1 MKGFPMR
8 SVWRARSAWLIG
20 LIVPLGAAALTLQTV
35 INGSDH
41 PAMIDVGETQIV
53 LNVWGTLHAT
63 GYPHYV
69 IAASALT
76 ALLRAIGID
85 AVTAPALTSWLFGA
99 LTLLLLLY
107 LLTRLTG
114 SAWIAAATTAVYGL
128 TRTLWLHHSIAEIY
142 AFTLLIV
149 VGLYALALPAAPIR
163 WRVGWLALLGGIG
176 VAHHRAIVT
185 LIPALL
191 IAAWPDVRPALRR
204 PLHLIGTLALGL
216 IGFAAYIYLPLR
228 AQAGA
233 AWIYGEPGT
242 WPGLWDQIIG
252 REAARFIGAVT
263 DFHSLLVNLRLVTG
277 TLIDDLG
284 GGMVGV
290 GLIAAGLIGLIAAV
304 RAPGSRRAGLAVLVG
319 GLSAYLFHVF
329 VYTDVLAALI
339 QIVTLSLAL
348 GWAWLMQ
355 AIASAAP
362 RLRPAIAIAALAAGI
377 ALIAAHGPAIH
388 ALTHDASAEATIA
401 LAADAPPGS
410 TLMIA
415 WGTRHFAV
423 GFARDVQGRLP
434 GIALVDH
441 KADFAALIDAGPL
454 VTPDYTFYDRPA
466 AWWAAQIGAP
476 VTLSA
481 AAPHLIAI
489 RREPELAADLPF
501 AGIGVLEAVLTCEP
515 TRLRLDLVWAAADVP
530 QRDQAVFVH
539 LLDATGAILAQAD
552 QSAPVYGL
560 RPLTGWRA
568 REIIRDSYALP
579 RLDAA
584 ARIRY
589 GLYAQRA
596 DGSFDNT
603 LERSISVECPR

>member
-1 MKGFPMR
+1 MR
-8 SVWRARSAWLIG
+8 SIPAWSAWLIG
-20 LIVPLGAAALTLQTV
+20 LLVPLGAAALTLQTV

-76 ALLRAIGID
+76 AGLRALGID

-99 LTLLLLLY
+99 LTLILLLHL
-107 LLTRLTG
+107 LVRLTR
-114 SAWIAAATTAVYGL
+114 SPWIAAATTAVYGL

-149 VGLYALALPAAPIR
+149 VGLYTLALPAAPIR
-163 WRVGWLALLGGIG
+163 WRIGWLALLGGIG
-176 VAHHRAIVT
+176 IAHHRAIMT

-191 IAAWPDVRPALRR
+191 IAAWPDVRPVLRR
-204 PLHLIGTLALGL
+204 PRWLIGTLALGL
-216 IGFAAYIYLPLR
+216 FGFAAYIYLPLR

-233 AWIYGEPGT
+233 AWVYGEPET

-263 DFHSLLVNLRLVTG
+263 GLDGLIANLRLVTG
-277 TLIDDLG
+277 TLVDDLG
-284 GGMVGV
+284 GGIPGV
-290 GLIAAGLIGLIAAV
+290 GLIVAGVIGLALAV
-304 RAPGSRRAGLAVLVG
+304 RAPGSRRAGLAALIG

-355 AIASAAP
+355 AIARAAP
-362 RLRPAIAIAALAAGI
+362 RRRPLLAIIAVAAGSWLIAVHAPAIY
-377 ALIAAHGPAIH
+377 
-388 ALTHDASAEATIA
+388 ALTRDPSAADAIA
-401 LAADAPPGS
+401 LAEDAPPGS

-441 KADFAALIDAGPL
+441 KADFAALIDAGTL
-454 VTPDYTFYDRPA
+454 VTPDHTFYDRPA
-466 AWWAAQIGAP
+466 SWWAAQIGAP

-481 AAPHLIAI
+481 VAPHLIAI
-489 RREPELAADLPF
+489 RGGPELAADLPF
-501 AGIGVLEAVLTCEP
+501 AGIGVLAADLICEP
-515 TRLRLDLVWAAADVP
+515 ARLRLDLAWAASDIP
-530 QRDQAVFVH
+530 ERDQAVFVH
-539 LLDATGAILAQAD
+539 LLDAHGTILAQAD

-568 REIIRDSYALP
+568 REIIRDSYGLP
-579 RLDAA
+579 RLAA
-584 ARIRY
+584 AERIRY
-589 GLYAQRA
+589 GLYVQRA

-603 LERSISVECPR
+603 FERSIPVECP